1 MEGQNNIVE
10 PKKKSS
16 LGVIILI
23 VILMIGCLIGGYFL
37 NESGIL
43 SGKKDTPKEE
53 KEPVVTNYE
62 VTDAKVAKLI
72 DNLMRNGGDCQVLKV
87 YANDHKVIVN
97 DITNEMAFRI
107 AEKDIFNSGRESYT
121 LDEITAIVQ
130 KYLGKSY
137 RFNPKDQLGK
147 GQCFSYSYD
156 TASKKFIKQET
167 ACGWTCGPS
176 STYKIVKAVDTDG
189 TLVLNVKAIFTAY
202 DGGKDGFYSDYAM
215 TNRVGSYEDNVD
227 SLLSKGSDYIF
238 IFKLEDDNYVFV
250 SSEPAK

>member
-1 MEGQNNIVE
+1 MENGDMVVE
-10 PKKKSS
+10 PKKKNSIG
-16 LGVIILI
+16 LIILI
-23 VILMIGCLIGGYFL
+23 IILMIGCLIGGYFL
-37 NESGIL
+37 NDSGIFG
-43 SGKKDTPKEE
+43 GKTEPEE
-53 KEPVVTNYE
+53 ENEPVVTNYE
-62 VTDAKVAKLI
+62 VTDSKVAKLI

-137 RFNPKDQLGK
+137 KFNPIDQLGK
-147 GQCFSYSYD
+147 GQCFSYYYD
-156 TASKKFIKQET
+156 AASKKFIKQET

-238 IFKLEDDNYVFV
+238 TFKLEDDNYVFV
-250 SSEPAK
+250 SSEPVKD